1 MDKETWVVLVWRKDE
16 RGFHKASCDPKEWL
30 PSFQAEW
37 PEVLGVYPSEGEANA
52 AINLFR
58 MKDGCGADK
67 FDILLS

>member
-1 MDKETWVVLVWRKDE
+1 MDKETWVVLVWSKDE
-16 RGFHKASCDPKEWL
+16 RYSTHTPI
-30 PSFQAEW
+30 EW
-37 PEVLGVYPSEGEANA
+37 PEVLGVYYSEGEANA